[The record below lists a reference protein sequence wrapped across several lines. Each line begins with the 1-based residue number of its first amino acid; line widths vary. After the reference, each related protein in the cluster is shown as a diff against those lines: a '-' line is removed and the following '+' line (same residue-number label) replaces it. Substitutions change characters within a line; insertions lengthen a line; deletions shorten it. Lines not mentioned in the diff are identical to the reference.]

1 MIQIYKTKA
10 IDNGYYNL
18 KVWIRTKNLNCS
30 CLVSKAT
37 SYSLYRRSIIRRNH
51 NNINDFNK
59 AIYYYSKIIEKN
71 IEADYFFLSSIE
83 STIIDRVISN
93 LYVSILCLNLNSE
106 KRYEAKKIAES
117 YYKNEIEYLKKK
129 GLIRYI

>member
-1 MIQIYKTKA
+1 MIKIYKTKA

-18 KVWIRTKNLNCS
+18 KVWIRTENLNCS

-51 NNINDFNK
+51 NNINNFNK
-59 AIYYYSKIIEKN
+59 AIHYYSKIIEKN
-71 IEADYFFLSSIE
+71 IEVDYFLLPAIE
-83 STIIDRVISN
+83 STIIDRVISD
-93 LYVSILCLNLNSE
+93 LYASILCLNLECE

>member
-1 MIQIYKTKA
+1 MIKIYKTKA

-18 KVWIRTKNLNCS
+18 KAWIRTENLNCN
-30 CLVSKAT
+30 CLVSRAT
-37 SYSLYRRSIIRRNH
+37 SYVLYRRSIIRRNH

-59 AIYYYSKIIEKN
+59 AIYYYYSKMIEKN
-71 IEADYFFLSSIE
+71 IEVDYFSLPSIE
-83 STIIDRVISN
+83 STIIDRVISD
-93 LYVSILCLNLNSE
+93 LYASILCLNLSCK

-129 GLIRYI
+129 V